1 MKIVIL
7 EDNRIEY
14 ERIKQSLED
23 WVENYDIEL
32 SLLHFENAESFFN
45 DPQNYSPNIDLFLLD
60 IEMGNMNGIEAAKRL
75 RLLDYK
81 GDIIFLTA
89 FKDFVFEGYN
99 VHAFN
104 YLLKPLNN
112 DIFFRCLSEIE
123 KKRHSNCY
131 IYRNKQQITV
141 SIPYHEIISF
151 SVNRHYVDITTTKT
165 VYTQY
170 NNLNTIINSLPRQF
184 VQVHRSYII
193 NLSHVFKFSQNKI
206 HLSNGS
212 TVEVGR
218 TYLKNFKTQYL
229 QYTTRFNRNEE
240 FQ

>member
-14 ERIKQSLED
+14 ERIKQSLEE

-45 DPQNYSPNIDLFLLD
+45 DPKNYSPNIDLFLLD

-141 SIPYHEIISF
+141 SIPYHEIIS
-151 SVNRHYVDITTTKT
+151 
-165 VYTQY
+165 
-170 NNLNTIINSLPRQF
+170 
-184 VQVHRSYII
+184 
-193 NLSHVFKFSQNKI
+193 
-206 HLSNGS
+206 
-212 TVEVGR
+212 
-218 TYLKNFKTQYL
+218 
-229 QYTTRFNRNEE
+229 
-240 FQ
+240 

>member
-14 ERIKQSLED
+14 EKIRHSLEE
-23 WVENYDIEL
+23 WSENYDIEL
-32 SLLHFENAESFFN
+32 SLSHFLSGESFFE
-45 DPQNYSPNIDLFLLD
+45 DPDNYSPEIDLFLLD
-60 IEMGNMNGIEAAKRL
+60 IEMGKMNGIDVAKKL

-89 FKDFVFEGYN
+89 FKEFVFEGYN

-104 YLLKPLNN
+104 YLIKPLNN
-112 DIFFRCLSEIE
+112 DIFFKCLSEIE
-123 KKRHSNCY
+123 RKIHSSCY
-131 IYRNKQQITV
+131 VYRNKQQFAV

-165 VYTQY
+165 IYAQY
-170 NNLNTIINSLPRQF
+170 NNLNTIISTLPRNF
-184 VQVHRSYII
+184 VQVHRSFIV
-193 NLSHVFKFSQNKI
+193 NLSHVYKLSQNKI
-206 HLSNGS
+206 YLSNGS
-212 TVEVGR
+212 TVDVGR
-218 TYLKNFKTQYL
+218 TFLKNFKTQYL
-229 QYTTRFNRNEE
+229 QYTTRFNRSEA